1 MPQGSALTLPEQ
13 GPARV
18 DALLDLRAAV
28 ARDALV
34 SARALLDEDWTPELI
49 PDALE
54 DYRRF
59 VVGLVDAG
67 VDEALA
73 AWRWSS

>member
-1 MPQGSALTLPEQ
+1 MLQASRLALPER
-13 GPARV
+13 GRPRV
-18 DALLDLRAAV
+18 DALLGLRAAI

-34 SARALLDEDWTPELI
+34 STRSLLDAGWSPELI
-49 PDALE
+49 PGALE

-59 VVGLVDAG
+59 LTGLVDAG